1 MFKLPI
7 ERSRFL
13 MKVYSCL
20 RDAVFPIQPRR
31 APPATPANEKL
42 PRCPRGPI
50 RSRHTAHCQR
60 GTRTFHQ
67 TARVFRRGSTRIFLN
82 PTIDPTKKARGSNQE
97 PLRQE
102 REKMQKPPQ
111 IIVIPQSMLAGQKS
125 LLRLAPSPMNRNSSA
140 LLSTSS
146 PSPLLS
152 SAAISP
158 MLSSNPR
165 PVAAVVGS
173 KRPAP
178 TQSPQPKELLLDIKE
193 ENTENEAP
201 ARKRANLDHL
211 SPEERMMRRK
221 LKNRVAA
228 QTARDKKKAATDSM
242 EKQLADVQARLQES
256 LDANAQ
262 LLKTNTQLQMENA
275 SLQQQ
280 NNELQARLSP
290 LCTLPPSPPASP
302 LPSPTATS
310 PHTPLS
316 TVLSPPETADLTCVP
331 QQQEQGK
338 STMPQASSNPGLSSK
353 DLTPWGRAPALTVVC
368 AALLA
373 LSPKHQPPSNPSPSP
388 SPSPPLPLKKRPTP
402 Q

>member
-1 MFKLPI
+1 M
-7 ERSRFL
+7 
-13 MKVYSCL
+13 
-20 RDAVFPIQPRR
+20 
-31 APPATPANEKL
+31 
-42 PRCPRGPI
+42 G
-50 RSRHTAHCQR
+50 
-60 GTRTFHQ
+60 
-67 TARVFRRGSTRIFLN
+67 
-82 PTIDPTKKARGSNQE
+82 
-97 PLRQE
+97 LRQKE
-102 REKMQKPPQ
+102 EKMQKPPQ

-125 LLRLAPSPMNRNSSA
+125 LLRLAPMPRNTSP
-140 LLSTSS
+140 LLSSTTS

-152 SAAISP
+152 SATVSP
-158 MLSSNPR
+158 LLSSSPR

-178 TQSPQPKELLLDIKE
+178 SPSPPKDLLLDIKE
-193 ENTENEAP
+193 EQKEDEAP

-280 NNELQARLSP
+280 NSELQARLSP

-302 LPSPTATS
+302 LPSPAATS

-316 TVLSPPETADLTCVP
+316 TVLSPPET
-331 QQQEQGK
+331 
-338 STMPQASSNPGLSSK
+338 
-353 DLTPWGRAPALTVVC
+353 
-368 AALLA
+368 
-373 LSPKHQPPSNPSPSP
+373 
-388 SPSPPLPLKKRPTP
+388 
-402 Q
+402 

>member
-1 MFKLPI
+1 M
-7 ERSRFL
+7 
-13 MKVYSCL
+13 
-20 RDAVFPIQPRR
+20 
-31 APPATPANEKL
+31 
-42 PRCPRGPI
+42 G
-50 RSRHTAHCQR
+50 
-60 GTRTFHQ
+60 
-67 TARVFRRGSTRIFLN
+67 N
-82 PTIDPTKKARGSNQE
+82 PTIDPGKKARGSNQE

-102 REKMQKPPQ
+102 ETEKMQKPPQ

-125 LLRLAPSPMNRNSSA
+125 LLRLAPSPMPRNTSP
-140 LLSTSS
+140 LLSTTS

-152 SAAISP
+152 SASISP
-158 MLSSNPR
+158 LLSSNPR

-178 TQSPQPKELLLDIKE
+178 SPSPKDFLLDIKE
-193 ENTENEAP
+193 EKKEDADEAP

-211 SPEERMMRRK
+211 SPEERMLRRK

-242 EKQLADVQARLQES
+242 EKQLAEAQARLQDS

-275 SLQQQ
+275 NLQQQ

-290 LCTLPPSPPASP
+290 LCTLPLSHPASP
-302 LPSPTATS
+302 LPSPTASS
-310 PHTPLS
+310 PSTPLS
-316 TVLSPPETADLTCVP
+316 TVLSPPETAVLTRVP
-331 QQQEQGK
+331 QQQEQGR
-338 STMPQASSNPGLSSK
+338 STMQRSKSSDPGLSSK

-373 LSPKHQPPSNPSPSP
+373 LNSPKHNPPLTLPSP
-388 SPSPPLPLKKRPTP
+388 SPSPPLPLKERPTP

>member
-1 MFKLPI
+1 M
-7 ERSRFL
+7 
-13 MKVYSCL
+13 
-20 RDAVFPIQPRR
+20 
-31 APPATPANEKL
+31 
-42 PRCPRGPI
+42 G
-50 RSRHTAHCQR
+50 
-60 GTRTFHQ
+60 
-67 TARVFRRGSTRIFLN
+67 N

-97 PLRQE
+97 LLRQE

-178 TQSPQPKELLLDIKE
+178 TPSPPPKELLLDIKE

-242 EKQLADVQARLQES
+242 EKQLAEAQARLQDS

-275 SLQQQ
+275 NLKQQ

-290 LCTLPPSPPASP
+290 LCT
-302 LPSPTATS
+302 
-310 PHTPLS
+310 
-316 TVLSPPETADLTCVP
+316 VLSPPETAVLTRVP

-338 STMPQASSNPGLSSK
+338 STMQRSKSSDPGLSSK

-373 LSPKHQPPSNPSPSP
+373 LNSPKHNPPLTSPSP

>member
-1 MFKLPI
+1 M
-7 ERSRFL
+7 
-13 MKVYSCL
+13 
-20 RDAVFPIQPRR
+20 
-31 APPATPANEKL
+31 
-42 PRCPRGPI
+42 G
-50 RSRHTAHCQR
+50 
-60 GTRTFHQ
+60 
-67 TARVFRRGSTRIFLN
+67 N
-82 PTIDPTKKARGSNQE
+82 PTIDPGKKARGSNQE

-102 REKMQKPPQ
+102 ETEKMQKPPQ

-152 SAAISP
+152 SDAISP

-178 TQSPQPKELLLDIKE
+178 TVSPQPKELLLDIKE
-193 ENTENEAP
+193 ESTENEAP

-242 EKQLADVQARLQES
+242 EQQLAEAKARLQES

-262 LLKTNTQLQMENA
+262 LLETNTQLQVENA
-275 SLQQQ
+275 NLQQK
-280 NNELQARLSP
+280 NIELQARLSP
-290 LCTLPPSPPASP
+290 LCTLPLSPPASP
-302 LPSPTATS
+302 LPSPAS
-310 PHTPLS
+310 S
-316 TVLSPPETADLTCVP
+316 PETAVLTCVP

-338 STMPQASSNPGLSSK
+338 STMQQARSSDPGLSSK

-373 LSPKHQPPSNPSPSP
+373 LSPKHNPPLPSPSP
-388 SPSPPLPLKKRPTP
+388 
-402 Q
+402 

>member
-1 MFKLPI
+1 M
-7 ERSRFL
+7 
-13 MKVYSCL
+13 
-20 RDAVFPIQPRR
+20 
-31 APPATPANEKL
+31 
-42 PRCPRGPI
+42 G
-50 RSRHTAHCQR
+50 
-60 GTRTFHQ
+60 
-67 TARVFRRGSTRIFLN
+67 N
-82 PTIDPTKKARGSNQE
+82 PTIDPGKKARGSNQE

-102 REKMQKPPQ
+102 ETEKMQKPPQ

-125 LLRLAPSPMNRNSSA
+125 LLRLAPSPMPRN
-140 LLSTSS
+140 T
-146 PSPLLS
+146 SPL
-152 SAAISP
+152 
-158 MLSSNPR
+158 LSSNPR

-178 TQSPQPKELLLDIKE
+178 SPSPKDFLLDIKE
-193 ENTENEAP
+193 EKKEDADEAP

-211 SPEERMMRRK
+211 SPEERMLRRK

-242 EKQLADVQARLQES
+242 EKQLAEAQARLQDS

-275 SLQQQ
+275 NLQQQ

-290 LCTLPPSPPASP
+290 LCTLPLSPPASP
-302 LPSPTATS
+302 LPSPTASS
-310 PHTPLS
+310 PSTPLS
-316 TVLSPPETADLTCVP
+316 TVLSPPETAVLTRVP

-338 STMPQASSNPGLSSK
+338 STMQRSKSSDPGLSSK

-373 LSPKHQPPSNPSPSP
+373 LNSPKHNPPLTSPSP

>member
-1 MFKLPI
+1 M
-7 ERSRFL
+7 
-13 MKVYSCL
+13 
-20 RDAVFPIQPRR
+20 
-31 APPATPANEKL
+31 
-42 PRCPRGPI
+42 G
-50 RSRHTAHCQR
+50 
-60 GTRTFHQ
+60 
-67 TARVFRRGSTRIFLN
+67 N
-82 PTIDPTKKARGSNQE
+82 PTIDPGKKARGSNQE

-102 REKMQKPPQ
+102 ETEKMQKPPQ

-125 LLRLAPSPMNRNSSA
+125 LLRLAPSPLNRNTSA

-193 ENTENEAP
+193 ENTEDEAP

-242 EKQLADVQARLQES
+242 EQQLAEAKARLQES

-262 LLKTNTQLQMENA
+262 LLKTNTQLQVENA
-275 SLQQQ
+275 NLQQK
-280 NNELQARLSP
+280 NIELQARLSP
-290 LCTLPPSPPASP
+290 LPLSPPASP
-302 LPSPTATS
+302 LPSPASS
-310 PHTPLS
+310 PNTPLS
-316 TVLSPPETADLTCVP
+316 TVLSPPETAVLTCVP

-338 STMPQASSNPGLSSK
+338 STMQQARSSDPGLSSK

-373 LSPKHQPPSNPSPSP
+373 LSPKHNPPLPSPSP

>member
-1 MFKLPI
+1 MGDPT
-7 ERSRFL
+7 RSRYDKKKQRRCRSRL
-13 MKVYSCL
+13 KSSS
-20 RDAVFPIQPRR
+20 FPSQCWLDRSPCS
-31 APPATPANEKL
+31 AWL
-42 PRCPRGPI
+42 PLRCP
-50 RSRHTAHCQR
+50 
-60 GTRTFHQ
+60 GTPRP
-67 TARVFRRGSTRIFLN
+67 S
-82 PTIDPTKKARGSNQE
+82 S
-97 PLRQE
+97 
-102 REKMQKPPQ
+102 PPPPHRPFYLQ
-111 IIVIPQSMLAGQKS
+111 P
-125 LLRLAPSPMNRNSSA
+125 PSPP
-140 LLSTSS
+140 SS
-146 PSPLLS
+146 PPTLAQLQQWWGARDQLHPRHPKIS
-152 SAAISP
+152 SWTS
-158 MLSSNPR
+158 R
-165 PVAAVVGS
+165 R
-173 KRPAP
+173 KK
-178 TQSPQPKELLLDIKE
+178 KEDAD
-193 ENTENEAP
+193 EAP

-211 SPEERMMRRK
+211 SPEERMLRRK

-242 EKQLADVQARLQES
+242 EKQLAEAQARLQDS

-302 LPSPTATS
+302 LPSPSATS

-373 LSPKHQPPSNPSPSP
+373 LSPKHQPPTNHSPSP

>member
-1 MFKLPI
+1 M
-7 ERSRFL
+7 
-13 MKVYSCL
+13 
-20 RDAVFPIQPRR
+20 
-31 APPATPANEKL
+31 
-42 PRCPRGPI
+42 G
-50 RSRHTAHCQR
+50 
-60 GTRTFHQ
+60 
-67 TARVFRRGSTRIFLN
+67 LN
-82 PTIDPTKKARGSNQE
+82 PTIDPTKKARRSNQE

-125 LLRLAPSPMNRNSSA
+125 LLRLAPMPRNTSP
-140 LLSTSS
+140 LLSSTAS

-152 SAAISP
+152 SASVSP
-158 MLSSNPR
+158 LLSSNPR

-178 TQSPQPKELLLDIKE
+178 SPSPPKDLLLDIKE
-193 ENTENEAP
+193 EQNEENEAP

-256 LDANAQ
+256 LEANAQ

-353 DLTPWGRAPALTVVC
+353 DLTP
-368 AALLA
+368 
-373 LSPKHQPPSNPSPSP
+373 
-388 SPSPPLPLKKRPTP
+388 
-402 Q
+402 

>member
-1 MFKLPI
+1 M
-7 ERSRFL
+7 
-13 MKVYSCL
+13 
-20 RDAVFPIQPRR
+20 
-31 APPATPANEKL
+31 
-42 PRCPRGPI
+42 G
-50 RSRHTAHCQR
+50 
-60 GTRTFHQ
+60 
-67 TARVFRRGSTRIFLN
+67 N
-82 PTIDPTKKARGSNQE
+82 PTIDPGKKARGSNQE

-102 REKMQKPPQ
+102 ETEKMQKPPQ

-125 LLRLAPSPMNRNSSA
+125 LLRLAPSPMSRNTSA

-165 PVAAVVGS
+165 PVAAVGGT

-178 TQSPQPKELLLDIKE
+178 TVSPQPKELLLDIKE

-275 SLQQQ
+275 SLQKQ
-280 NNELQARLSP
+280 NSEPQARLSP
-290 LCTLPPSPPASP
+290 LCTLP
-302 LPSPTATS
+302 
-310 PHTPLS
+310 PLS

-368 AALLA
+368 AAFLA
-373 LSPKHQPPSNPSPSP
+373 LSPKHQPPNNPSPSP

>member
-1 MFKLPI
+1 M
-7 ERSRFL
+7 
-13 MKVYSCL
+13 
-20 RDAVFPIQPRR
+20 
-31 APPATPANEKL
+31 
-42 PRCPRGPI
+42 G
-50 RSRHTAHCQR
+50 
-60 GTRTFHQ
+60 
-67 TARVFRRGSTRIFLN
+67 N
-82 PTIDPTKKARGSNQE
+82 PTIDPTKKARRSNPE

-125 LLRLAPSPMNRNSSA
+125 LLRLAPSPINRNSSA
-140 LLSTSS
+140 LLSNSS

-178 TQSPQPKELLLDIKE
+178 TVSPQPKELLLDIKE

-242 EKQLADVQARLQES
+242 EKQLADVQARLQQS
-256 LDANAQ
+256 LEANA
-262 LLKTNTQLQMENA
+262 QLQMENA

-280 NNELQARLSP
+280 NSELQARLSP
-290 LCTLPPSPPASP
+290 LCTLPPSPP
-302 LPSPTATS
+302 
-310 PHTPLS
+310 
-316 TVLSPPETADLTCVP
+316 
-331 QQQEQGK
+331 
-338 STMPQASSNPGLSSK
+338 
-353 DLTPWGRAPALTVVC
+353 
-368 AALLA
+368 
-373 LSPKHQPPSNPSPSP
+373 
-388 SPSPPLPLKKRPTP
+388 
-402 Q
+402 